1 MAGGRPTK
9 YRDEICDEIIPL
21 FKQGMSIHEVCLEL
35 GIHYDTFNE
44 WRKDEKKQLFSEAV
58 KNGLALSQ
66 GWWEAQARKGM
77 WKDKESNL
85 ELNPTLWFMNMK
97 NRLSTDWRDR
107 QEVKQDI
114 KQETTHIEADFANR
128 KD

>member
-1 MAGGRPTK
+1 MERGRPTK
-9 YRDEICDEIIPL
+9 YKEEFCDQIIPL
-21 FKQGMSIHEVCLEL
+21 FEQGMSIREVCANL

-44 WRKDEKKQLFSEAV
+44 WRKDPEKKDFSEAI
-58 KNGLALSQ
+58 KEGLSLSQ
-66 GWWEAQARKGM
+66 AWWETQARKGM

-97 NRLSTDWRDR
+97 NRFAHEWKDR

-114 KQETTHIEADFANR
+114 KQETTVVEVDFASR